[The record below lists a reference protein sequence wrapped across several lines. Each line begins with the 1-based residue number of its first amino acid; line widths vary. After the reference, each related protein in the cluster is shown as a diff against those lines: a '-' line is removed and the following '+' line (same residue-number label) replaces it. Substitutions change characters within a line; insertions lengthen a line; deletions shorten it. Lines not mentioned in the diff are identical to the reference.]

1 MALMI
6 TDTYGGNQQ
15 RMRWAAVRRPR
26 LHARAVFVREQEGLW
41 HS

>member
-6 TDTYGGNQQ
+6 TDTSEGNS
-15 RMRWAAVRRPR
+15 RSMLRAVGRGVG
-26 LHARAVFVREQEGLW
+26 LQAHAVFVREQEGLW